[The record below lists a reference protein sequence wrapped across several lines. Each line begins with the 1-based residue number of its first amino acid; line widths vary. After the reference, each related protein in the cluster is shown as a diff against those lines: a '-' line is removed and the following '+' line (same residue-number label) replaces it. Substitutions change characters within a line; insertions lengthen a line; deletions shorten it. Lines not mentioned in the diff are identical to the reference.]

1 MNHVIIPPP
10 PELAHLV
17 KCFWSFETN
26 VPPGRSLMIST
37 FVNDSTGMTFVLDK
51 TNPLFR
57 ATVEGQSVRPRVYTP
72 VSSVNAMGVQFQTGV
87 LPHLFRFDA
96 NEFIDQEISLSD
108 LYKSDLQEKLLEANS
123 SEKRIQ
129 LLCAFIKSLNR
140 RDSRL
145 DPLIA
150 SSLESIRVECMPR
163 VHELLKTLGVSERQL
178 ERKFLKSIGVTP
190 RHFLSVAR
198 FQRTLHYL
206 KRTHDPYFTTLCFD
220 MGYYDQAHFT
230 KDIRRLSGYTPKE
243 LHRKLMKHA
252 VNQKGSTSYLI
263 EIADTQNTTT

>member
-1 MNHVIIPPP
+1 
-10 PELAHLV
+10 
-17 KCFWSFETN
+17 
-26 VPPGRSLMIST
+26 MIST
-37 FVNDSTGMTFVLDK
+37 FVNDSTGMTFVLDT

-72 VSSVNAMGVQFQTGV
+72 VSSVNAMGVQFHTGV

-108 LYKSDLQEKLLEANS
+108 LYKSDLQEKLLESNS
-123 SEKRIQ
+123 LEKRIQ
-129 LLCAFIKSLNR
+129 LLCEFIKSINR
-140 RDSRL
+140 SDRSI

-150 SSLESIRVECMPR
+150 SSLESIRHQPLPR
-163 VHELLKTLGVSERQL
+163 VRELLKTVRTSERQL
-178 ERKFLKSIGVTP
+178 ERRFLKTIGVTP

-206 KRTHDPYFTTLCFD
+206 KQTHDPYFTTLCFD
-220 MGYYDQAHFT
+220 MGYYDQAHFS
-230 KDIRRLSGYTPKE
+230 KEIRRLSGYSPKE
-243 LHRKLMKHA
+243 LHRKLIKHA

-263 EIADTQNTTT
+263 DVVDPPKAGT